1 LPEKVARRVRIFE
14 RYRAR
19 LAQHTE
25 LEFMPAAEWGRPSRW
40 LSCLLCAS
48 SAQRDALIACLS
60 RANVE
65 ARPVWKPLHR
75 QPVFAA
81 LEHVRGD
88 VAVDLFERG
97 LCLPSGS
104 NLTDAD
110 QDRILELL
118 EESLRAREARA

>member
-1 LPEKVARRVRIFE
+1 LPEKVARRVQIFE
-14 RYRAR
+14 RYRAG
-19 LAQHTE
+19 LAAHPE
-25 LEFMPAAEWGRPSRW
+25 LEFMPAAAWGRPSRW

-48 SAQRDALIACLS
+48 SAQRDALIARLS
-60 RANVE
+60 QANIE

-81 LEHVRGD
+81 LERVGGD
-88 VAVDLFERG
+88 TAVDLFERG

-110 QDRILELL
+110 QDRILALL
-118 EESLRAREARA
+118 EEALRSREASS